1 MLTGGTQ
8 DRVTTETIR
17 TARIPR
23 RKALIKDMLIVLN
36 MSIKIRIKNPG
47 SEVLALFWPL
57 KGGPQRLTEIRC
69 LFFLL
74 IRIKALEAFI
84 SIYTAF
90 IKKL

>member
-8 DRVTTETIR
+8 DRITKETIR

-57 KGGPQRLTEIRC
+57 KGDLKDS
-69 LFFLL
+69 LKFDASFFC
-74 IRIKALEAFI
+74 
-84 SIYTAF
+84 
-90 IKKL
+90 